1 MASVNRVPSNTTPY
15 EQDSHLL
22 DLPDE
27 ILHNIFSLL
36 DVTSLV
42 STQNTCRR
50 FFDLDS
56 PLLWRKHCISEYT
69 YWHPTHNFSRILQ
82 QPAIV
87 EQPWRGLLRERR
99 TKDLRIRRTITEII
113 PTTVERLARLRS
125 IVLDA
130 EDAKDVLYD
139 LLACPDDALDVL
151 ARRYWINEALGSI
164 DRTRA
169 IEEWAKLADNT
180 DVPLERA
187 LGAFDLFCCERPPE
201 TLDQI
206 SAHLDMLA
214 DNFRADN
221 PEHASL
227 TLRERAIAL
236 VVWLRSIGFR
246 GVEPDHYY
254 ELKNSLIS
262 VALCDASHSS
272 IPIISVAI
280 YSCIAQRIGID
291 AQPCGIPSHVLAI
304 VRAPAGQTLDGEVT
318 TDTKL
323 DTTFLDPFT
332 DSNEIPPAQLT
343 QQLLGMGF
351 PSSLVS
357 SLHGVLKPLAVQG
370 LLLRASANIANLR
383 RHHNDPPTFTT
394 VLTDVAPEA
403 LTFLQGGG
411 HFIPTLQT
419 TLYSSRALYATIW
432 VQLVSTNDQA
442 HRLEGDL
449 GDHLESFAQ
458 AFQVD
463 FQIDEP
469 LATRYVLPILDRIGA
484 DVELFQTFLQRF
496 VDEDASEPVPSPRLG
511 VPDAARVRFRVG
523 QIFRH
528 RRFRYLAAITGW
540 DPKCKASD
548 QWMRQMNV
556 DALEGGRTQ
565 CFYHVVVEDGSTRY
579 VADEN
584 VVLEYSNSNG
594 GYVDAPVPVPPGLE
608 KLAGRWFKR
617 WDQNRG
623 RFISNVEEQ
632 YPDD

>member
-1 MASVNRVPSNTTPY
+1 MASPPY
-15 EQDSHLL
+15 EQDSHFLN
-22 DLPDE
+22 LPDE
-27 ILHNIFSLL
+27 ILYNILSLL

-42 STQNTCRR
+42 STQNTCHRLL
-50 FFDLDS
+50 DLDS
-56 PLLWRKHCISEYT
+56 PLLWREQCVSEYT
-69 YWHPTHNFSRILQ
+69 YWQPTHNFSHTLL

-87 EQPWRGLLRERR
+87 EQPWRSLLKERR
-99 TKDLRIRRTITEII
+99 TKDLRIRQTIKEVI
-113 PTTVERLARLRS
+113 PTTVGRLARLRS
-125 IVLDA
+125 IVSEA
-130 EDAKDVLYD
+130 EDAKDVLYN
-139 LLACPDDALDVL
+139 LLDCPDDALDVL
-151 ARRYWINEALGSI
+151 ARQYWINDTLGSI
-164 DRTRA
+164 ERTRA
-169 IEEWAKLADNT
+169 IEEWAKLADNI

-214 DNFRADN
+214 ERFRLDN
-221 PEHASL
+221 PEYASL

-236 VVWLRSIGFR
+236 VVWLRSMGFR

-262 VALCDASHSS
+262 IALCDASHSS

-318 TDTKL
+318 TNTKL

-332 DSNEIPPAQLT
+332 DTNEIPPAQLT

-357 SLHGVLKPLAVQG
+357 SLHGVLKPLEVQG

-394 VLTDVAPEA
+394 VLNDIAPEA
-403 LTFLQGGG
+403 STFLKSAGRLAS
-411 HFIPTLQT
+411 TLRT
-419 TLYSSRALYATIW
+419 TLYSSRALYATTW
-432 VQLVSTNDQA
+432 AQLISTNDQA

-449 GDHLESFAQ
+449 GEHLESFAH

-469 LATRYVLPILDRIGA
+469 LARRYILAILDRTGA
-484 DVELFQTFLQRF
+484 DVELFRKFLRRF
-496 VDEDASEPVPSPRLG
+496 NDEDAAVPISSPRLG
-511 VPDAARVRFRVG
+511 VPDAARVRYRVG

-540 DPKCKASD
+540 DPKCRASD
-548 QWMRQMNV
+548 QWIRQMNV
-556 DALEGGRTQ
+556 DSLDGGRKQ
-565 CFYHVVVEDGSTRY
+565 CFYHVVVDDGSTRY
-579 VADEN
+579 VAEQN

-594 GYVDAPVPVPPGLE
+594 GYIDAPVPVPPGLA
-608 KLAGRWFKR
+608 KIAGRWFKR
-617 WDQNRG
+617 WDKNRG
-623 RFISNVEEQ
+623 RFVSNVEEQ